1 MAADGSIYIDTKMD
15 SGGFNTGVSSMVDG
29 LKGLAGAIGVA
40 FSVVAITNFLKT
52 AASAASA
59 MQVMENR
66 FNGLF
71 GAQTDYAKK
80 QLSDLA
86 SKINM
91 ADDDLMSLAATV
103 QNAFTALGFGGKQ
116 AADMSIKLT
125 TLTEDLATFYGVS
138 DTEMAQTMMMA
149 MQGMTRGLKSLGI
162 SISETDIKNKAMT
175 LGLYNGTGAISDQAK
190 AQAIYALIVEKTTA
204 AQGNAEKTAH
214 TWAGEMR
221 GLSDQWGKFTEAV
234 GNSLIVFA
242 PVLAY
247 IHAILAQLTTF
258 FETVAQ
264 IVGMTFGNTE
274 DQAKKAAAG
283 MNTTADAAN
292 NAATAQD
299 NLANSTANSGKVAK
313 GALASFDQLNVLQ
326 QAPATAAAADTGGGG
341 VAPDLTPAAD
351 KTSAAMD
358 TIKAKFAEV
367 QKFLQPVTDAFHNL
381 VIALTPLG
389 QTIWAGLKWAWDNIL
404 VPLGKWAITDLLP
417 HFLDLV
423 AAAGKVLNSVLLQLQ
438 PAWDW
443 LWKNIIEPAGEAIGK
458 AIIDGL
464 DWITA
469 KLTDLS
475 NWLNANPDL
484 FKTWSDNIYNAFEP
498 IANWF
503 MKYVYNPIAD
513 NFGLLVTAVGDC
525 IKSITNAPWW
535 PVLVGTVTAIL
546 KAIASTFYSVFELIG
561 GIVRDA
567 IEMIAGIISGF
578 ILIISGI
585 LKFIIGSFTGDWKLA
600 WSGLGD
606 IVTGVFQ
613 QVYSVV
619 RGVVNLIIDLINF
632 MMRSVNIGMNA
643 AISAIDS
650 IHASI
655 PSWVPG
661 IGGQSWSPG
670 IPQLGNAPQIPHL
683 ATGAVIPPNAAFAA
697 ILGDQKSG
705 TNIEAPEALI
715 RQIVRE
721 ESRQTGQQ
729 NISISFGGTLG
740 ELVRLLKPQIDKENT
755 RIGSSLISGGVV
767 R

>member
-1 MAADGSIYIDTKMD
+1 MAADGSIYIDTKID
-15 SGGFNTGVSSMVDG
+15 SQGFNSGVSHMVDG
-29 LKGLAGAIGVA
+29 LKGLAGAVGLA
-40 FSVVAITNFLKT
+40 FSAVAIVNFLKT
-52 AASAASA
+52 AASAGSA
-59 MQVMENR
+59 LQVMENR

-71 GAQTDYAKK
+71 GAQTEYAKK
-80 QLSDLA
+80 QLSELA
-86 SKINM
+86 GKINM

-162 SISETDIKNKAMT
+162 SINETDIKNKAMT
-175 LGLYNGTGAISDQAK
+175 LGLYSGTGALSDQAK
-190 AQAIYALIVEKTTA
+190 AQAIYALIVEKTRA

-214 TWAGEMR
+214 TWAGEVR
-221 GLSDQWGKFTEAV
+221 GLGDAWQDFQQAIGGTIV
-234 GNSLIVFA
+234 VFA
-242 PVLAY
+242 PVLSY
-247 IHAILAQLTTF
+247 ITAALKQLTAF
-258 FETVAQ
+258 FEEVAQ
-264 IVGMTFGNTE
+264 MASLAFGISMETGAAASGMTSVAGATN
-274 DQAKKAAAG
+274 DAAA
-283 MNTTADAAN
+283 
-292 NAATAQD
+292 AQE
-299 NLANSTANSGKVAK
+299 NLANSTANSAKAAK

-326 QAPATAAAADTGGGG
+326 KVPDAAAADTPGAG
-341 VAPDLTPAAD
+341 VTPDLTPAAD
-351 KTSAAMD
+351 KTSAAMEV
-358 TIKAKFAEV
+358 IKTKLAEI

-513 NFGLLVTAVGDC
+513 NFGLLVIVVGDC